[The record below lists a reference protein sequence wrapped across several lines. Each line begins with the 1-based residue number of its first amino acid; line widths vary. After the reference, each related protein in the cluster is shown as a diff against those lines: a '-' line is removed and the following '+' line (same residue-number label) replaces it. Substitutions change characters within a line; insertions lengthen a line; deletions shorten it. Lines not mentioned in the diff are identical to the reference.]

1 MPNTTFNTRIS
12 LKYDTYSN
20 WTSQDPVLLA
30 GEIAVVVVPA
40 ESGAVT
46 QEPAI
51 LFKVGDGTS
60 QFSTL
65 QFSSG
70 LAADVYD
77 WAKASS
83 KPTYVASEIEGL
95 DAYISGKVQDTNT
108 KYKIEVDKENP
119 RKFTLSYQELNSED
133 WTVQNTITIPAET
146 VYTLV
151 EGTKNGT
158 VNFNGTDVPVHG
170 LGSAAYTEASAYD
183 TSGSAA
189 QALTDAKGYV
199 DGKLGTIPENK
210 TVVTMIQEAQEAATY
225 DDTELDGRVTAVEGK
240 ATTLI
245 GSDANKSVR
254 TIANEELAAQLI
266 PESAKD
272 SLDTLAEIAAWIQ
285 EHPDDASAMNQAI
298 TALQNQLS
306 GISAGSGTVKQYIDD
321 AITALQ
327 IGDYAKASE
336 LTALAGRVQTLEGA
350 SHTHSNKTVL
360 DAITSEKVSAWDG
373 KAEANHEHDIADLNQ
388 ASGYIIL
395 DCGSAS
401 VNI

>member
-83 KPTYVASEIEGL
+83 KPTYGASEIEGL

-108 KYKIEVDKENP
+108 KYKITVDSENP
-119 RKFTLSYQELNSED
+119 RKFTLSYKELNGEWVTQD
-133 WTVQNTITIPAET
+133 TITIPAET

-151 EGTKNGT
+151 EGTQNGT
-158 VNFNGTDVPVHG
+158 VKFNGTDVPVHG
-170 LGSAAYTEASAYD
+170 LGSAAYTESSAYD
-183 TSGSAA
+183 NSGAAA
-189 QALTDAKGYV
+189 QALTDAKSYT
-199 DGKLGTIPENK
+199 DGKLGTIPEGK

-225 DDTELDGRVTAVEGK
+225 DDTELDGRVTAVEGQVS
-240 ATTLI
+240 TLI
-245 GSDANKSVR
+245 GSDTSKSVR

-285 EHPDDASAMNQAI
+285 AHPDDASAMNQAI

-306 GISAGSGTVKQYIDD
+306 GIEAGSGTVKQYIDN

-327 IGDYAKASE
+327 IGDYAKASD
-336 LTALAGRVQTLEGA
+336 LTALAGRVLTLEGA

-395 DCGSAS
+395 NCGSAS